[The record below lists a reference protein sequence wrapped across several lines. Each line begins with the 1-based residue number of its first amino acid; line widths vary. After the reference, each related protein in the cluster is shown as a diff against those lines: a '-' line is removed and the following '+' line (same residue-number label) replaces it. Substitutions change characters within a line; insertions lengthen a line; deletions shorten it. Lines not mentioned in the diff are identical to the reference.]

1 MSETN
6 NKGVKCWH
14 LPAFYCNNYLGQ
26 RTSLC
31 VKKIRWTRSHLHI
44 PLGVPV
50 YDRGAWD
57 GGSFLETD
65 PGNVDAGVLNAAHW
79 RDCFYLLLFSD

>member
-6 NKGVKCWH
+6 NKGVKVLASASLLFVTIIWGS
-14 LPAFYCNNYLGQ
+14 AFVVMKNSMDAITPTYL
-26 RTSLC
+26 LA
-31 VKKIRWTRSHLHI
+31 
-44 PLGVPV
+44 

-65 PGNVDAGVLNAAHW
+65 PGNVDAGV
-79 RDCFYLLLFSD
+79 

>member
-6 NKGVKCWH
+6 NKGVKVLASASLLFVTIIW
-14 LPAFYCNNYLGQ
+14 GQ
-26 RTSLC
+26 RVRCDEKFDGCDHTD
-31 VKKIRWTRSHLHI
+31 I
-44 PLGVPV
+44 PFGVPV

-65 PGNVDAGVLNAAHW
+65 PGNVNAGV
-79 RDCFYLLLFSD
+79 

>member
-6 NKGVKCWH
+6 NKGSKSAGICQ
-14 LPAFYCNNYLGQ
+14 PFICNNYLGQ
-26 RTSLC
+26 RVRCDEKFDGRDHTY
-31 VKKIRWTRSHLHI
+31 I
-44 PLGVPV
+44 PFGVPV

-65 PGNVDAGVLNAAHW
+65 PGNVDAGV
-79 RDCFYLLLFSD
+79 

>member
-6 NKGVKCWH
+6 NKGVKVLASASLLFVTIIWGS
-14 LPAFYCNNYLGQ
+14 AFVVMKNSMDHTY
-26 RTSLC
+26 
-31 VKKIRWTRSHLHI
+31 I
-44 PLGVPV
+44 PFGVPV

-65 PGNVDAGVLNAAHW
+65 PGNVDAGV
-79 RDCFYLLLFSD
+79 

>member
-6 NKGVKCWH
+6 NKGVKV
-14 LPAFYCNNYLGQ
+14 LASARLLFNNYLGQ
-26 RTSLC
+26 RVRCDEKFDGRDHTY
-31 VKKIRWTRSHLHI
+31 I
-44 PLGVPV
+44 PFGVPV

-65 PGNVDAGVLNAAHW
+65 PGNVDAGV
-79 RDCFYLLLFSD
+79 

>member
-6 NKGVKCWH
+6 NKGVKVLASASLLFVTIIWGS
-14 LPAFYCNNYLGQ
+14 AFDYTY
-26 RTSLC
+26 
-31 VKKIRWTRSHLHI
+31 I
-44 PLGVPV
+44 PFGVPV

-65 PGNVDAGVLNAAHW
+65 PGNVDAGV
-79 RDCFYLLLFSD
+79 